1 MNNATQRIIRNVAG
15 GAAAALLACTSIACR
30 TPVAPRSA
38 APPSSPPAVDTKQDG
53 PAPLAVDPRV
63 VLTPS
68 GGAYLVL
75 RADPEQTEDGVAFT
89 VMYHTGGDAE
99 APNQPGAEADL
110 ALAAG
115 ELLEAFGP
123 LANVVQAERLTIVAI
138 SGKPG
143 GHGAIEQRV
152 FVRDARRWRPDGP
165 ARRRAL
171 PQVPTS
177 DAGMM
182 VRDRDEETSARDAAA
197 KFISDADRADFDAAW
212 ARTSALAKAATSR
225 AEFERHLAP
234 LRHADAAGEAK
245 LYLSI
250 AAPAY
255 RFLPGSFMEAWV
267 EREAEGGS
275 RIQVLALRLDD
286 DLEWRIASFLE
297 IAPRPARS
305 VTSARPQG
313 QPARAT
319 AGEPL

>member
-1 MNNATQRIIRNVAG
+1 MNTAIPRTVRNVAG

-38 APPSSPPAVDTKQDG
+38 ASPSSPPAADARQDG
-53 PAPLAVDPRV
+53 PVPVAVDSRV

-75 RADPEQTEDGVAFT
+75 RAGPEQIGDDVAFT
-89 VMYHTGGDAE
+89 VMYRAGGD
-99 APNQPGAEADL
+99 AEADL

-123 LANVVQAERLTIVAI
+123 LANVVHAGRLTIAAI

-143 GHGAIEQRV
+143 GRGAIEQRG
-152 FVRDARRWRPDGP
+152 FVRDARRWRPEGP
-165 ARRRAL
+165 ARRRAV

-182 VRDRDEETSARDAAA
+182 VRDRDEETSARVAAA
-197 KFISDADRADFDAAW
+197 RFISDADRADFDAAW

-225 AEFERHLAP
+225 TEFERHLAP

-250 AAPAY
+250 PASAY

-275 RIQVLALRLDD
+275 RIQVLELRLDD
-286 DLEWRIASFLE
+286 DLEWRIAAFLE
-297 IAPRPARS
+297 MAPGPARS

-313 QPARAT
+313 QTMRGT
-319 AGEPL
+319 AGEAL